1 VAARRPVSRIGEDRF
16 ALRLDEHERRILGS
30 LVDELRQALRDRAEA
45 GPDAATS
52 GWQGPMGDPG
62 DPVSRLYPPAFP
74 DDPEAEAAWS
84 DLVRP
89 SLDDARTRRLERM
102 ETTLMAEEL
111 DETAAAA
118 WLGALNDMRLVLGS
132 QLGIT
137 EDEPPTVQAGDADAT
152 RRVIFDYLGFLVATF
167 VDALAEGLPETGRDT
182 RWESG

>member
-1 VAARRPVSRIGEDRF
+1 M
-16 ALRLDEHERRILGS
+16 RLDEHERRILGS
-30 LVDELRQALRDRAEA
+30 LLGELRDALHDREEA

-74 DDPEAEAAWS
+74 HDPEAEAAWS

-102 ETTLMAEEL
+102 ETTLSAEEL

-118 WLGALNDMRLVLGS
+118 WLGALNDMRLVLGT
-132 QLGIT
+132 QLGIS
-137 EDEPPTVQAGDADAT
+137 EDDPPAPRAGDPDAT
-152 RRVIFDYLGFLVATF
+152 RRVIFDYLGFLVASF
-167 VDALAEGLPETGRDT
+167 VDALAEGLPETGRET
-182 RWESG
+182 A